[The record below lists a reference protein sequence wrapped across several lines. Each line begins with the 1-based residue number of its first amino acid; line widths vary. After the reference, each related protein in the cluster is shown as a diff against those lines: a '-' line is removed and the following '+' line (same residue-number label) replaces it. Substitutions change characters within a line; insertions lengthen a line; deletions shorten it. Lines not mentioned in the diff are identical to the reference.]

1 MTQNRLFPLVG
12 LAAGLLFLLAQIFFT
27 VQQGTQ
33 AIVLQF
39 GELVAV
45 HEAPGLKVKIPF
57 IQTVITY
64 DARLLNYRIPVIEVT
79 AGDQKRLA
87 VDMYTRYLIKDPLL
101 FFKKVQNKGNAEN
114 RMSSIVDASMRRVIG
129 RVPLADLLSQNR
141 AAIMDAIQ
149 KDVVKAAST
158 FGVQV
163 VDVRIIRADLPG
175 ENSEA
180 IFKRME
186 TERRQEA
193 KQFRAEGDEMAQKV
207 RASADR
213 QRVEIL
219 ADARKQSEIVR
230 GQGEAEASQIY
241 ADAFQKDPAFFEIWR
256 TLEAY
261 RASLRP
267 EDTTMVLTKDSPFFK
282 FFENQ

>member
-12 LAAGLLFLLAQIFFT
+12 LAAGLLFLLSQIFFT

>member
-1 MTQNRLFPLVG
+1 
-12 LAAGLLFLLAQIFFT
+12 
-27 VQQGTQ
+27 
-33 AIVLQF
+33 
-39 GELVAV
+39 
-45 HEAPGLKVKIPF
+45 
-57 IQTVITY
+57 
-64 DARLLNYRIPVIEVT
+64 
-79 AGDQKRLA
+79 
-87 VDMYTRYLIKDPLL
+87 
-101 FFKKVQNKGNAEN
+101 
-114 RMSSIVDASMRRVIG
+114 
-129 RVPLADLLSQNR
+129 
-141 AAIMDAIQ
+141 
-149 KDVVKAAST
+149 VKAAST

>member
-1 MTQNRLFPLVG
+1 MNQNRLFPLIG
-12 LAAGLLFLLAQIFFT
+12 LAGAVLFLVSQVFFT

-64 DARLLNYRIPVIEVT
+64 DARLLNYRIPAIEIT

-101 FFKKVQNKGNAEN
+101 YFKKVQNKGNAEN

-141 AAIMDAIQ
+141 TAIMSAIQ
-149 KDVVKAAST
+149 SDVVKAATT
-158 FGVQV
+158 FGVEV

-180 IFKRME
+180 IFRRME

-193 KQFRAEGDEMAQKV
+193 KQFRAQGDEMAQKV
-207 RASADR
+207 RATADR

-241 ADAFQKDPAFFEIWR
+241 ANAFGKDPAFFEVWR

-261 RASLRP
+261 RAALRP